1 MDEDIKILEEYI
13 DTYNG
18 ALKLWQIDELNECE
32 DLRQAIE
39 NLLKRYKE
47 LEKENK
53 KIKNS
58 NDTLKGFVSSIFND
72 TFEKDFIPTSVI
84 QNKIDEI
91 QEQYEETLK
100 TADFKEIE
108 TMNKTNFR
116 GIILEGQRIILKELI
131 EESNK

>member
-1 MDEDIKILEEYI
+1 MEEDIKILEEYI

-47 LEKENK
+47 LEEENK

-58 NDTLKGFVSSIFND
+58 NDTLKSFVPSILKD
-72 TFEKDFIPTSVI
+72 TFEKDLFLH
-84 QNKIDEI
+84 QL
-91 QEQYEETLK
+91 Y
-100 TADFKEIE
+100 
-108 TMNKTNFR
+108 
-116 GIILEGQRIILKELI
+116 RIY
-131 EESNK
+131 